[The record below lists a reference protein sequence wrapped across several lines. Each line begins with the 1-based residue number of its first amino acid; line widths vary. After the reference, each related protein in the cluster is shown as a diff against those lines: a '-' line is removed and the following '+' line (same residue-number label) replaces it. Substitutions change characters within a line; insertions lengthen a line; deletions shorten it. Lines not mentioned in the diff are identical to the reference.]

1 MGSNLND
8 ERGQFHF
15 TIYRLYGLTQFYYIY
30 YAIINCMEKTLNKN
44 LEIAKTI
51 INEEVEKAGYKVDR
65 IFLFGSRAR
74 GDYKEGSD
82 WDFFVLIDKDIFKED
97 LKIILRNIRRRMAI
111 NNISN
116 DIVVKS
122 KETYKNQINDA
133 GFLSY
138 YVNKEGVSL

>member
-1 MGSNLND
+1 
-8 ERGQFHF
+8 
-15 TIYRLYGLTQFYYIY
+15 
-30 YAIINCMEKTLNKN
+30 MEKTLNKN
-44 LEIAKTI
+44 IEIAKTI

-122 KETYKNQINDA
+122 KETYKNQINDV

>member
-1 MGSNLND
+1 
-8 ERGQFHF
+8 
-15 TIYRLYGLTQFYYIY
+15 
-30 YAIINCMEKTLNKN
+30 MEKTLNKN

-82 WDFFVLIDKDIFKED
+82 WDFFILIDKDIFKED

-122 KETYKNQINDA
+122 KETYKNQINDV

-138 YVNKEGVSL
+138 YVNKEGLSL

>member
-1 MGSNLND
+1 
-8 ERGQFHF
+8 
-15 TIYRLYGLTQFYYIY
+15 
-30 YAIINCMEKTLNKN
+30 MEKTLNKN

-122 KETYKNQINDA
+122 KETYKNQINDV

-138 YVNKEGVSL
+138 YVNKEGLSL

>member
-1 MGSNLND
+1 
-8 ERGQFHF
+8 
-15 TIYRLYGLTQFYYIY
+15 
-30 YAIINCMEKTLNKN
+30 MEKTLNKN

-51 INEEVEKAGYKVDR
+51 INEEVKKAGYKVDR

-122 KETYKNQINDA
+122 KETYKNQINDV

>member
-1 MGSNLND
+1 
-8 ERGQFHF
+8 
-15 TIYRLYGLTQFYYIY
+15 
-30 YAIINCMEKTLNKN
+30 MEKTLNKN

-82 WDFFVLIDKDIFKED
+82 WDFLVLIDKDIFKED

-122 KETYKNQINDA
+122 KETYKNQINDV

>member
-1 MGSNLND
+1 
-8 ERGQFHF
+8 
-15 TIYRLYGLTQFYYIY
+15 
-30 YAIINCMEKTLNKN
+30 MEKTLNKN

-122 KETYKNQINDA
+122 KQTYKNQINDA
-133 GFLSY
+133 GF
-138 YVNKEGVSL
+138 

>member
-1 MGSNLND
+1 
-8 ERGQFHF
+8 
-15 TIYRLYGLTQFYYIY
+15 
-30 YAIINCMEKTLNKN
+30 MEKTLNKN
-44 LEIAKTI
+44 IEIAKTI